1 MSENLPS
8 RRARQRRAP
17 QTGALPAWTLTLWA
31 QLMRA
36 PAAGGALVIAGALI
50 GLAPWAQRTALL
62 SGTWWSAPTSHPSWL
77 RLALVAIAVSAPM
90 LIGALWRRRAGDGVS
105 PDLRAVASVDADAPI
120 KGASSW
126 LAWAGLALMLS
137 GALLGVGLWA
147 QVQRGVPPTLAQVS
161 VGPTVE
167 FVEGRVDGE
176 PMQLMLPRRL
186 TVKDLKMTRP
196 AQLTLAMS
204 RPKEDPM
211 PDQVLGEGESVEVDG
226 VRMTFVGIG
235 EDPQR
240 LRAILRGRDEASIEV
255 AAREGDTIRVTLDGP
270 EYTVKQITAHFAGN
284 MGPAVQLEAEAT
296 GAFWLF
302 GRQPT
307 RADAIALNTHGL
319 RLERLETLPT
329 AALTIA
335 PAQPLEALIAACVL
349 FLLGV
354 AACFV
359 VPHVERVG
367 PRGMSSLTEAGA
379 LAEMHRAKTPV
390 APAIH
395 APDPDVD
402 EEALT

>member
-1 MSENLPS
+1 
-8 RRARQRRAP
+8 
-17 QTGALPAWTLTLWA
+17 
-31 QLMRA
+31 
-36 PAAGGALVIAGALI
+36 
-50 GLAPWAQRTALL
+50 
-62 SGTWWSAPTSHPSWL
+62 
-77 RLALVAIAVSAPM
+77 
-90 LIGALWRRRAGDGVS
+90 
-105 PDLRAVASVDADAPI
+105 
-120 KGASSW
+120 
-126 LAWAGLALMLS
+126 
-137 GALLGVGLWA
+137 
-147 QVQRGVPPTLAQVS
+147 
-161 VGPTVE
+161 
-167 FVEGRVDGE
+167 
-176 PMQLMLPRRL
+176 MLPRRL

-204 RPKEDPM
+204 RPKEDPT

-255 AAREGDTIRVTLDGP
+255 AAREGDTIRVMLDGP

-284 MGPAVQLEAEAT
+284 MGPAVQLEAEET

-302 GRQPT
+302 GREPA
-307 RADAIALNTHGL
+307 RADAVALNTHGL

-335 PAQPLEALIAACVL
+335 PAQPLEALIVACAL

-367 PRGMSSLTEAGA
+367 LRGVSSLTEAGT
-379 LAEMHRAKTPV
+379 LAETHMAKQGV